1 VAVRKLAVVEQRA
14 REALSNKVAQSG
26 WARDVLGVNSFSADR
41 ALIGLLLAHL
51 QGLLVLFGQ

>member
-1 VAVRKLAVVEQRA
+1 MVEQRA